1 LRNRPDSS
9 FFSPNGESIAA
20 GKSVCAEIYNVSW
33 KIKTSAEDSK
43 RQPKIRNVSRRM
55 KTSAENPNRSQN
67 AGRFAGRSKTS
78 ADKVKVSAD
87 E

>member
-1 LRNRPDSS
+1 MANP
-9 FFSPNGESIAA
+9 SPQENPFARKFKTSA
-20 GKSVCAEIYNVSW
+20 GKS
-33 KIKTSAEDSK
+33 K
-43 RQPKIRNVSRRM
+43 RQLKIRNVSRRM